1 MSNSG
6 RSDHYQ
12 TERMPESIQQREC
25 LVPSNYMAVCEEFM
39 PLKDPKAASIF
50 YILYRN

>member
-12 TERMPESIQQREC
+12 TERMPESIQQREG
-25 LVPSNYMAVCEEFM
+25 LGAEHVDGRVRGVHAPEGSQGGLHLLHTV
-39 PLKDPKAASIF
+39 
-50 YILYRN
+50 

>member
-12 TERMPESIQQREC
+12 TEGAAAEGGPGAEHVDGRVRGVHAPEGSQGG
-25 LVPSNYMAVCEEFM
+25 LHLLHTV
-39 PLKDPKAASIF
+39 
-50 YILYRN
+50 